1 MDIYFDMAK
10 IIRLTESDLEKIV
23 KQVLKEQSKGKPITA
38 PATTLTPSQP
48 QQQSS
53 SLQPTTNAASGT
65 YNSTTSKLPQKLP
78 QKFTCVTPELSAA
91 TQYTMSHGVDPFYV
105 KYAMG
110 ILGRESDFGKVMGKY
125 GVKAAPEYVMNK
137 MSEVIPG
144 FKDVLQWAAKKFK
157 DKDNW
162 VPSMGIAQMTPDI
175 AKKYNVN
182 LEQLMSV
189 SGSLYAATRYLID
202 LYKKLAPNFD
212 TGQGSKIIYNKQ
224 LIDNPSSTG
233 NAALDAAIMSY
244 NSGPAKFTKKYC
256 KTNNVEFMAP
266 CDSPNGIYQPYPKDN
281 PNFKLNV
288 DKNQQIKNYVPTIK
302 TKTGDDQYITNTGYL
317 KEVVG
322 YANKF
327 GCVK

>member
-1 MDIYFDMAK
+1 MKKK
-10 IIRLTESDLEKIV
+10 IIKITESDLEKIV
-23 KQVLKEQSKGKPITA
+23 KQVLKEQSKGKTTTA
-38 PATTLTPSQP
+38 PAATLTPSQP
-48 QQQSS
+48 QQQQS
-53 SLQPTTNAASGT
+53 SLQPTTKAASGT
-65 YNSTTSKLPQKLP
+65 YKSTTSKLP

-91 TQYTMSHGVDPFYV
+91 AQYTISHGIDPFYV

-125 GVKAAPEYVMNK
+125 GVKAAPEYIMNK
-137 MSEVIPG
+137 MSEVVPG
-144 FKDVLQWAAKKFK
+144 FKDLLQWGMKQWK

-175 AKKYNVN
+175 AKKYNVD
-182 LEQLMSV
+182 LEELMSV
-189 SGSLYAATRYLID
+189 SGSLYAASRYLID
-202 LYKKLAPNFD
+202 LYKKLSPNFD
-212 TGQGSKIIYNKQ
+212 TSQGSKIIYNKQ

-266 CDSPNGIYQPYPKDN
+266 CDSPNGIYLPYPKSD
-281 PNFKLNV
+281 PSFKLTV

-322 YANKF
+322 YGNKF
-327 GCVK
+327 SCVK